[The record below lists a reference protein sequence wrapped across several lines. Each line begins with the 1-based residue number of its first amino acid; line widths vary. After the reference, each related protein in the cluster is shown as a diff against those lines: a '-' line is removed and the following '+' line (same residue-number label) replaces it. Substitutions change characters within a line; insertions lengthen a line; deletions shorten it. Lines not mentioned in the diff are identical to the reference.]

1 MLNLDNSRLIEAL
14 ERSEQFNQA
23 VLNSIPVQIAVLNTQ
38 GTIIQV
44 NGAWQ
49 RFVEANGP
57 AELINAGVG
66 TNYLAFCQAVFGL
79 SEAQV
84 AKCSAGLQALLDDS
98 IQQFDFE
105 YACNAAAE
113 ECWFMMRAVAL
124 PEQESGFVVSHFDI
138 SPLKQVEKSLEQRNR
153 DLALLNRSSQVF
165 ISTLDLDQVLT
176 VILEEV
182 RHLLMVLACS
192 AWLVDAPTGELVCR
206 QVTEPQGKAVRGW
219 RLKPGQG
226 LAGWTVQHGRS
237 VIVPDAFI
245 DERHFKGVDQQTG
258 LNVRS
263 ILTVPLWVK
272 QQVIGVLQV
281 IDTQVNRFS
290 EMDVVLLESLAAT
303 AAVAIENAR
312 LYEQARRDAET
323 KEALLHEVN
332 HRVKNNL
339 AAIVGLLYAEQRHVG
354 LEDQTVYQ
362 TILNGLVNRVQ
373 GLATVHKMLSASE
386 WEPLRL
392 SELVRQIIRSSLQ
405 VLPRDKHVS
414 VEVSPS
420 RLKVTADQA
429 HNLALIINELVTNTM
444 RHALTERS
452 AAHIKVE
459 IRLKDGFVQLEFR
472 DDGPGYPE
480 EVLRLERHGVG
491 FELIQPLVYKSLRGQ
506 LSLRNDSGAVTV
518 IQFNSKLKAGKA
530 KSNERA

>member
-57 AELINAGVG
+57 AELVNAGVG
-66 TNYLAFCQAVFGL
+66 MNYLAFCQAVFGL

-105 YACNAAAE
+105 YSCNAAAE
-113 ECWFMMRAVAL
+113 ERWFMMRAVAL

-206 QVTEPQGKAVRGW
+206 QVTEPQGKTVRGW

-226 LAGWTVQHGRS
+226 LAGWTAQHGRS
-237 VIVPDAFI
+237 VIVPDALT

-303 AAVAIENAR
+303 AA
-312 LYEQARRDAET
+312 
-323 KEALLHEVN
+323 
-332 HRVKNNL
+332 
-339 AAIVGLLYAEQRHVG
+339 
-354 LEDQTVYQ
+354 
-362 TILNGLVNRVQ
+362 
-373 GLATVHKMLSASE
+373 
-386 WEPLRL
+386 
-392 SELVRQIIRSSLQ
+392 
-405 VLPRDKHVS
+405 
-414 VEVSPS
+414 
-420 RLKVTADQA
+420 
-429 HNLALIINELVTNTM
+429 
-444 RHALTERS
+444 
-452 AAHIKVE
+452 
-459 IRLKDGFVQLEFR
+459 
-472 DDGPGYPE
+472 
-480 EVLRLERHGVG
+480 
-491 FELIQPLVYKSLRGQ
+491 
-506 LSLRNDSGAVTV
+506 
-518 IQFNSKLKAGKA
+518 
-530 KSNERA
+530 